1 MNALN
6 NEVDNRTPS
15 MTPIKSEIMSV
26 GNNNQRGNSNRLK
39 VCGVHGFTLIELMVV
54 VAIIAILA
62 AIALPSYRQYVIKN
76 AEREAQAKML
86 QLQIQL
92 ERWRAKSLSYRG
104 FQPQIINSANNE
116 TSYGYNK
123 DNKIIYVPDGSDATN
138 YRYQI
143 TLVEGVSSIDPD
155 SNKMTANSLMTPVT
169 GRSWKMFAEPSSSY
183 NTGNKMLLAS
193 DGLQCKTKNS
203 DSDIIVTSINCGT
216 YSEDW

>member
-1 MNALN
+1 
-6 NEVDNRTPS
+6 

-26 GNNNQRGNSNRLK
+26 GNNNQPSNSNRIK
-39 VCGVHGFTLIELMVV
+39 ACGISGFTLIELMVV

-86 QLQIQL
+86 QLQVQL

-116 TSYGYNK
+116 VSYGYNK
-123 DNKIIYVPDGSDATN
+123 DNKIIYVPDGSDDTN

-143 TLVEGVSSIDPD
+143 TLVEGVSSTDPV
-155 SNKMTANSLMTPVT
+155 SKNVTANSLMTPVT

-183 NTGNKMLLAS
+183 NTGHRMLLGS
-193 DGLQCKTKNS
+193 DGLHCKTKNS
-203 DSDIIVTSINCGT
+203 NIDITVTSINCGT

>member
-1 MNALN
+1 
-6 NEVDNRTPS
+6 

-26 GNNNQRGNSNRLK
+26 DNNNQPGNSNRLK
-39 VCGVHGFTLIELMVV
+39 VCSVHGFTLIELMVV

-62 AIALPSYRQYVIKN
+62 AVALPSYRQYVIKN

-116 TSYGYNK
+116 VSYGYNK
-123 DNKIIYVPDGSDATN
+123 DNKIIYVPDGSDGTN

-143 TLVEGVSSIDPD
+143 TLVEGVSNIDPD
-155 SNKMTANSLMTPVT
+155 SNKMTAHSLMTPVT

-183 NTGNKMLLAS
+183 NTGHKMLLAS
-193 DGLQCKTKNS
+193 DGLQCMTK
-203 DSDIIVTSINCGT
+203 DIENKITAISINCGT
-216 YSEDW
+216 YSEGW

>member
-15 MTPIKSEIMSV
+15 MIPIKSEIMSV
-26 GNNNQRGNSNRLK
+26 GNNNQPSNSNRIK
-39 VCGVHGFTLIELMVV
+39 VSGVSGFTLIELMVV
-54 VAIIAILA
+54 VAIISILA

-104 FQPQIINSANNE
+104 FQPQIISSTNNE
-116 TSYGYNK
+116 VSYGYNK
-123 DNKIIYVPDGSDATN
+123 DNKIIYVPDGSDGTN
-138 YRYQI
+138 YRYRI
-143 TLVEGVSSIDPD
+143 TLVEGVSSTDPV
-155 SNKMTANSLMTPVT
+155 SKKVTANSLLTPVT

-183 NTGNKMLLAS
+183 NTGHKMLLAS
-193 DGLQCKTKNS
+193 DGLQCKTKDNENK
-203 DSDIIVTSINCGT
+203 ITAISINCGT
-216 YSEDW
+216 YSEGW

>member
-1 MNALN
+1 
-6 NEVDNRTPS
+6 

-26 GNNNQRGNSNRLK
+26 GNNNQPGNSNRLK
-39 VCGVHGFTLIELMVV
+39 ICGVHGFTLIELMVV

-104 FQPQIINSANNE
+104 FQPQMINSINNE
-116 TSYGYNK
+116 TIYGYNK

-143 TLVEGVSSIDPD
+143 TLVEGVSTSE
-155 SNKMTANSLMTPVT
+155 KVTAKSLMTPVT
-169 GRSWKMFAEPSSSY
+169 GRSWQMLAEPSSSY
-183 NTGNKMLLAS
+183 STGNKMLLAS
-193 DGLQCKTKNS
+193 DGLQCKTK
-203 DSDIIVTSINCGT
+203 DIENKITAISINCGT
-216 YSEDW
+216 YSEGW

>member
-1 MNALN
+1 
-6 NEVDNRTPS
+6 
-15 MTPIKSEIMSV
+15 MTLTKSKSMSV
-26 GNNNQRGNSNRLK
+26 SNNNQRGNSNRLK

-183 NTGNKMLLAS
+183 NTGHKMLLAS

-203 DSDIIVTSINCGT
+203 NSDIIVTSINCGT
-216 YSEDW
+216 YSEGW

>member
-1 MNALN
+1 
-6 NEVDNRTPS
+6 
-15 MTPIKSEIMSV
+15 MTPIKPEIMSV
-26 GNNNQRGNSNRLK
+26 GNNNQPGKSNRVK
-39 VCGVHGFTLIELMVV
+39 VCGISGFTLIELMVV

-76 AEREAQAKML
+76 AERESQAKML

-116 TSYGYNK
+116 VSYGYNK
-123 DNKIIYVPDGSDATN
+123 DNKIIYVPDGSDGTN

-155 SNKMTANSLMTPVT
+155 SKKMTANSLMTPVT

-183 NTGNKMLLAS
+183 NTGHKMLLGS

-203 DSDIIVTSINCGT
+203 NSDITVTSINCGT
-216 YSEDW
+216 DSEDW

>member
-1 MNALN
+1 
-6 NEVDNRTPS
+6 

-26 GNNNQRGNSNRLK
+26 GNNNQPGNSNRLK
-39 VCGVHGFTLIELMVV
+39 VCGISGFTLIELMVV

-76 AEREAQAKML
+76 AERESQAKML

-116 TSYGYNK
+116 VSYGYSK
-123 DNKIIYVPDGSDATN
+123 DNKIIYVPDGSDGTN

-155 SNKMTANSLMTPVT
+155 SKKMTANSLMTPVT

-183 NTGNKMLLAS
+183 NTGHKMLLGS

-203 DSDIIVTSINCGT
+203 NSDITVTSINCGT
-216 YSEDW
+216 DSEDW

>member
-1 MNALN
+1 
-6 NEVDNRTPS
+6 

-26 GNNNQRGNSNRLK
+26 DNNNQRGNSNRLK

-104 FQPQIINSANNE
+104 FQPQMINSINNE
-116 TSYGYNK
+116 VSYGYNK
-123 DNKIIYVPDGSDATN
+123 DNKIIYVPDGSDGTN

-155 SNKMTANSLMTPVT
+155 SKKVTANSLMTPVT
-169 GRSWKMFAEPSSSY
+169 GRSWKMLAEPSSGY
-183 NTGNKMLLAS
+183 NTGNKMLLGS
-193 DGLQCKTKNS
+193 DGLQCKTK
-203 DSDIIVTSINCGT
+203 DSENKITAISINCGT
-216 YSEDW
+216 YSEGW

>member
-1 MNALN
+1 
-6 NEVDNRTPS
+6 

-26 GNNNQRGNSNRLK
+26 DNNNQPGNSNRLK
-39 VCGVHGFTLIELMVV
+39 VCSVHGFTLIELMVV

-169 GRSWKMFAEPSSSY
+169 GRSWQMLAEPSSSY
-183 NTGNKMLLAS
+183 STGHKMLLAS
-193 DGLQCKTKNS
+193 DGLQCKTK
-203 DSDIIVTSINCGT
+203 DIENKITAISINCGT
-216 YSEDW
+216 YSEGW

>member
-15 MTPIKSEIMSV
+15 MTPIKSEIMSI
-26 GNNNQRGNSNRLK
+26 GNNNQPGKSNRVK
-39 VCGVHGFTLIELMVV
+39 ICGISGFTLIELMVV
-54 VAIIAILA
+54 VAIISILA

-104 FQPQIINSANNE
+104 FQPQIINSVNNE
-116 TSYGYNK
+116 LSYGYNK
-123 DNKIIYVPDGSDATN
+123 DNKIIYVPDGSDGTN

-143 TLVEGVSSIDPD
+143 TLVEGVSTSE
-155 SNKMTANSLMTPVT
+155 KVTAKSLMTPIT
-169 GRSWKMFAEPSSSY
+169 GRSWKMLAEPSSSY
-183 NTGNKMLLAS
+183 NTGHKMLLAS
-193 DGLQCKTKNS
+193 DGLQCKTK
-203 DSDIIVTSINCGT
+203 DIENKITAISTNCGT
-216 YSEDW
+216 YSEEW